1 MRLNNR
7 IKIKLFYIII
17 LLISINCKAKSQ
29 LDTTYITQNLVY
41 IEIGGIGGYGSLNYE
56 RIIPVKEKLKIGMR
70 IGLSTYNVTD
80 YTTKFNPDI
89 IIPLAINGLYGNNH
103 KLVLGFGQTISNIV
117 QANHSNWKPERKT
130 NLYTNFTIGYRYQ
143 KDSGGIFVSC
153 NYTPIIEFYD
163 SYRNWGGILIGFA
176 F

>member
-1 MRLNNR
+1 MM
-7 IKIKLFYIII
+7 
-17 LLISINCKAKSQ
+17 
-29 LDTTYITQNLVY
+29 V
-41 IEIGGIGGYGSLNYE
+41 
-56 RIIPVKEKLKIGMR
+56 
-70 IGLSTYNVTD
+70 
-80 YTTKFNPDI
+80 I